1 MMCLDA
7 VRRTHHQQDD
17 QTKADPQF
25 EPCNP
30 NAVHVVVVLKECRVH
45 LLKLA

>member
-1 MMCLDA
+1 MSGCSEKENA
-7 VRRTHHQQDD
+7 QQDD
-17 QTKADPQF
+17 QTKAEPQY

-30 NAVHVVVVLKECRVH
+30 NAVHVEVVLKECKVH